1 MSRSRSRWAMAAA
14 AATAVALMA
23 VPTAAASPDGTQ
35 CGKRG
40 GAKVCQKPGHSSV
53 FAEPKP
59 VVGGPTAPG
68 LFDRGWQPGFGRG
81 MPIATSVD

>member
-1 MSRSRSRWAMAAA
+1 MSRRRSL
-14 AATAVALMA
+14 ATLVAITAGAVVLGVA
-23 VPTAAASPDGTQ
+23 PPAAASPDGTK

-53 FAEPKP
+53 FSEPRP

-81 MPIATSVD
+81 MPVAVVD